1 MANPINRI
9 LVIDDDAEFVYP
21 IIRHLKRES
30 FIMDSACDIEEARR
44 KIDESVRIKMPY
56 DLVITDV
63 VVPNRSAM
71 ELLPWIKKNH
81 PEISVIIVSGFGNN
95 DMLRETMRENLD
107 RYAKKPLTP
116 QKMMGLI
123 NSLGQKRGES

>member
-30 FIMDSACDIEEARR
+30 FIMDSAYDIEEARR
-44 KIDESVRIKMPY
+44 KIDESVRMKMPY

-63 VVPNRSAM
+63 VVPNRRAM
-71 ELLPWIKKNH
+71 GLLLWIKKNH
-81 PEISVIIVSGFGNN
+81 PEISVIIVSGFGDN
-95 DMLRETMRENLD
+95 DMLREIMRENLD
-107 RYAKKPLTP
+107 RHAKKPLTP